1 MSKTSLT
8 AIVTLLIILIAVTI
22 KENST
27 EPTTTQLKE
36 NSLILAFGD
45 SLSYGFGAESAFSYP
60 EQLHKKRGMRV
71 INAGINGE
79 LSSEGLQRLPMLLKH
94 KPDIVILCHGGNDI
108 LNKLPS
114 SQLKINLLAMI
125 KMIQESGAQVLLV
138 GVPNFGLF
146 GFDVHE
152 VYEEVADETGV
163 LFEDK
168 ILTKIEKNNAL
179 KSDYVHPNA
188 KGYEMMAD
196 AFIEILQI
204 EKN

>member
-1 MSKTSLT
+1 MSKTSLV
-8 AIVTLLIILIAVTI
+8 AIITLVIILIGVGI
-22 KENST
+22 KENSSKAT
-27 EPTTTQLKE
+27 NIVLKE

-45 SLSYGFGAESAFSYP
+45 SLTRGFGTESEFSYP
-60 EQLHKKRGMRV
+60 QQLHKKTGLEV
-71 INAGINGE
+71 INSGVNGE
-79 LSSEGLQRLPMLLKH
+79 LSSEGLERLPMLLKH

-114 SQLKINLLAMI
+114 LQLKINLLAMI

-152 VYEEVADETGV
+152 VYEELAGETDI

-168 ILTKIEKNNAL
+168 ILTKIEKDNSL

-204 EKN
+204 QNN